1 MSAKLPQAPPSNR
14 KAKATPTAADLRPRE
29 QIDHAKRTV
38 IQVYGSTTQIAE
50 HFKAEPELMRNL
62 SAYVGAGGA
71 ISEHWIGGQF
81 TAEKAVECA
90 TAGLPDNVELIKS
103 ERKRAERLDVQVVYP
118 SWQADICGAFP
129 DVPSY
134 LAGDPMNMRR
144 LVNQVTET
152 RPVRI
157 FVGMASSCTFSAAQ
171 LAKRGALIGALAL
184 QLSKTRAVSVYA
196 VNSGKTRKHARDG
209 GSYDWTCM
217 VRLPATLSA
226 SDLSY
231 WLCHQASVRGL
242 LYACERWFAGP
253 LSWPSNDQ
261 DLARLWGASPTDLCI
276 NFPIANTVAEA
287 TMLSNPDKWMR
298 QALEKLK
305 MNLG

>member
-1 MSAKLPQAPPSNR
+1 MSEKLPSDKPARQVKPI
-14 KAKATPTAADLRPRE
+14 KTDLRPQE
-29 QIDHAKRTV
+29 VVNHANRTV
-38 IQVYGSTTQIAE
+38 IQTYMSTTQISE

-62 SAYVGAGGA
+62 GCYVGMAG
-71 ISEHWIGGQF
+71 SDVHWMGGGQF

-90 TAGLPDNVELIKS
+90 TMGIPDNVELIKA
-103 ERKRAERLDVQVVYP
+103 ERRRAERLDVQVIYP

-157 FVGMASSCTFSAAQ
+157 FVGMASSCTFSAEQ
-171 LAKRGALIGALAL
+171 LAKRGALIAALAL

-196 VNSGKTRKHARDG
+196 INSGSTRKHARDG
-209 GSYDWTCM
+209 GYYDWSIM
-217 VRLPATLSA
+217 VKLPATLSA
-226 SDLSY
+226 SDMSY

-242 LYACERWFAGP
+242 LYACERWFSGP
-253 LSWPSNDQ
+253 LSWPSDTF
-261 DLARLWGASPTDLCI
+261 DLQRLWGAGPQDLCI
-276 NFPIANTVAEA
+276 GFPIAASVPEA
-287 TMLSNPDKWMR
+287 MMLSNPDKWMR
-298 QALEKLK
+298 EALTRLNA
-305 MNLG
+305 NLG